1 MCDYAMTLWETA
13 DHRQGEM
20 SFKRNGLNNDLSGR
34 EDRLISREAREL
46 WFALGMPSERK
57 RVEVE
62 VDMFLETLR
71 TERAAVTESPADA
84 IRPEDVFELIEDYPE
99 NVGPGEEREG
109 EELLASDLAVL
120 DEGDRSG
127 SDESAEEDA
136 AEEPAPSAE
145 VAKGMAP
152 DPEVKEPEVGLVS
165 DLSRLEVMIAVAQG
179 MDDPAI
185 LRALRLQ
192 RERLLR
198 CVRRS
203 DAGVAAAANA
213 YREDA
218 RQKIR
223 EMQEAA
229 RLEDE
234 ALQRLTQAKQEARL
248 FKAKSA
254 KRRLVS
260 EGPAD
265 VAPPAA
271 GPAATVA
278 FGDGVPSLA
287 IADGAPSLVDASP
300 SAVAVLAF
308 PGGVPAL
315 GHGAPVVSAAL
326 APGGGAPG
334 SGDGVPPASAPK
346 AVVAGGGDG
355 VPPASAPTAVVVD
368 GGDGVPPASAP
379 KAVAVGGDVA
389 PALPPHVFS
398 VEVDTESRLRV
409 MLSRLAHEWI
419 SPDKEQTLRWLARD
433 IRSQAVLAKKH
444 AKENVVGALCSVLR
458 RCSGCPSDSSAS
470 AS

>member
-1 MCDYAMTLWETA
+1 MAWSRGYILAPGLIIPGGATGILQGPDTDLHGWLEQELIALQELEQHARLLERPGKVPSETRQSMCDYAMTLWETA

-34 EDRLISREAREL
+34 EDHLISREAREL

-84 IRPEDVFELIEDYPE
+84 ILPEDVFQLIEDYPE

-127 SDESAEEDA
+127 SDESAVEDA

-152 DPEVKEPEVGLVS
+152 DLEVKEPEVGLVS
-165 DLSRLEVMIAVAQG
+165 DLSRLEIMIAVAQG

-185 LRALRLQ
+185 LGALHVH
-192 RERLLR
+192 REPLLR

-203 DAGVAAAANA
+203 DVGVAAAANA

-234 ALQRLTQAKQEARL
+234 ALQRLKQAKHEARL

-278 FGDGVPSLA
+278 FVNRSIRMKL
-287 IADGAPSLVDASP
+287 
-300 SAVAVLAF
+300 
-308 PGGVPAL
+308 
-315 GHGAPVVSAAL
+315 PV
-326 APGGGAPG
+326 
-334 SGDGVPPASAPK
+334 
-346 AVVAGGGDG
+346 
-355 VPPASAPTAVVVD
+355 
-368 GGDGVPPASAP
+368 
-379 KAVAVGGDVA
+379 
-389 PALPPHVFS
+389 
-398 VEVDTESRLRV
+398 SRL
-409 MLSRLAHEWI
+409 SR
-419 SPDKEQTLRWLARD
+419 
-433 IRSQAVLAKKH
+433 
-444 AKENVVGALCSVLR
+444 
-458 RCSGCPSDSSAS
+458 
-470 AS
+470 